1 MISLDRIREL
11 EPSLKNAP
19 DEDVAIIREQLY
31 GLGHLV
37 FESWQSK
44 SGSKIPMGL
53 RNEND
58 ENKAVQ

>member
-11 EPSLKNAP
+11 EPSLKDAP

-31 GLGHLV
+31 GLGRLV
-37 FESWQSK
+37 FESWQSN

-53 RNEND
+53 KSMD
-58 ENKAVQ
+58 EQG

>member
-1 MISLDRIREL
+1 MISLDQIREL

-19 DEDVAIIREQLY
+19 DEDVALIREKLY

-37 FESWQSK
+37 FESWQSE

-53 RNEND
+53 RKID
-58 ENKAVQ
+58 EQK